1 MAIPSH
7 LTLELVTPERAVAHE
22 TVDEIEIP
30 GADGYLGVLPGHTP
44 LLVTLRVG
52 ELWFRQGE
60 QKTFLSVA
68 FGFAE
73 VLPDRVRVLAQVAE
87 RADEIDIDRAEAAVN
102 RARERMSAPDVDLD
116 FERAQ
121 QALFKSTVRLE
132 VAKKARGSSV

>member
-1 MAIPSH
+1 MAVPSH

>member
-7 LTLELVTPERAVAHE
+7 LTLELVTPEHAVAHE

-44 LLVTLRVG
+44 LLVTLQVG
-52 ELWFRQGE
+52 ELWFRKGE
-60 QKTFLSVA
+60 QKTYLSVA

-87 RADEIDIDRAEAAVN
+87 RADEIDIDRAEAAAK
-102 RARERMSAPDVDLD
+102 RAREQISSSVGDLD
-116 FERAQ
+116 FKRAQ
-121 QALFKSTVRLE
+121 QALLKSTLRLE
-132 VAKKARGSSV
+132 VAKKARESGV

>member
-132 VAKKARGSSV
+132 VAKKALGSSV

>member
-1 MAIPSH
+1 MAVPSH

-102 RARERMSAPDVDLD
+102 RARERMSSPDVDLD